1 MYPFERM
8 GSLSGPGWSADDT
21 TIVPANAIASQTTGH
36 QRDDSG
42 RPVGNR
48 IRNSAM
54 PAGQNT
60 QSIQDCTQATG
71 STAGS
76 EPGAVKMPRSA
87 YCSARNSRQK
97 SRLRVQKIQPSG
109 CSGRRDAI
117 KAPTTAKS
125 GISRMTILARVIAE
139 DRRIADPK
147 SSTTDAGNDGQA
159 KEPPGKPGSGPC
171 AWSPEHAPILSH
183 IRDSVEGEVTRPAG
197 GLAPLFSGRL
207 QGYPM
212 RLPEQSRSR
221 ACPLPASS
229 RPEARRPTPR
239 CGPACSACPSR

>member
-1 MYPFERM
+1 MYPFERS
-8 GSLSGPGWSADDT
+8 GSLSGPGLTADDT

-42 RPVGNR
+42 SPVGNR

-97 SRLRVQKIQPSG
+97 SRLRAQKIQPSG

-117 KAPTTAKS
+117 SAPTTANR
-125 GISRMTILARVIAE
+125 GISRMTTGWLGSLPRTGELLI
-139 DRRIADPK
+139 RRAAPPMPATTVRPK
-147 SSTTDAGNDGQA
+147 SPQA
-159 KEPPGKPGSGPC
+159 SL
-171 AWSPEHAPILSH
+171 AAVL
-183 IRDSVEGEVTRPAG
+183 AL
-197 GLAPLFSGRL
+197 GLP
-207 QGYPM
+207 
-212 RLPEQSRSR
+212 
-221 ACPLPASS
+221 
-229 RPEARRPTPR
+229 
-239 CGPACSACPSR
+239 